1 MFYEGGQLTSK
12 PYVRGRMEA
21 LPCRFRTSGSN
32 IRPEVQ
38 TSLEFRHAVASSS
51 SPRLRSAVLAE
62 ACKSH
67 SAKYCSRITIY
78 ECLLICYFFLSRL
91 EFFLGLEGV
100 LLLPGGA
107 AWNLSFFLSF
117 FDGGISF
124 FLSCGLWNLSLAL
137 SVAQA

>member
-1 MFYEGGQLTSK
+1 
-12 PYVRGRMEA
+12 MEA
-21 LPCRFRTSGSN
+21 LPCRFQTSGSD
-32 IRPEVQ
+32 IRPEMQ

-78 ECLLICYFFLSRL
+78 ECLLICYFFLSQL
-91 EFFLGLEGV
+91 GFFFLGLEGV

-117 FDGGISF
+117 RLWRKELLPS
-124 FLSCGLWNLSLAL
+124 SGLRRPARVGHTRSYSTPRFQGTVGKA
-137 SVAQA
+137 VH